1 MTVLQEHHQSNDQRD
16 ARVNESAAAEKVFL
30 GRAIGITITRFT
42 RYIGYGTPIE
52 RPRGIVG
59 SHLETAEQRTRIEIR
74 PVVLT
79 RTVRSPADRKCLI
92 TGECAE
98 TRCTVHTVS
107 R

>member
-16 ARVNESAAAEKVFL
+16 ARVNESAAADNVFL
-30 GRAIGITITRFT
+30 ARAIGITITRFT

-52 RPRGIVG
+52 IPRGIIG
-59 SHLETAEQRTRIEIR
+59 GHLETAERRTRRVKR

-79 RTVRSPADRKCLI
+79 RTVRSPPDRECLI
-92 TGECAE
+92 SGECAE